1 MPEPVELAQ
10 ADGELRE
17 EKRRKML
24 EKLGRILS
32 PERIEEYVDEILGDR
47 TVMTASELPLEEGDT
62 FVRLIYIRLY
72 GQRKRM
78 NYQLELKEITE
89 KSGFRFRDFLIKRR
103 ED

>member
-1 MPEPVELAQ
+1 
-10 ADGELRE
+10 
-17 EKRRKML
+17 ML